1 MLPLYVWLAA
11 SVLPGIAC
19 ACTLV
24 ICKKPKQAPSPS
36 LHLRHLLMQVLVV
49 SSLGVL
55 GTVTEGAED
64 TGSAG
69 LPSSSSPSPLWQRT
83 LDALAPVP
91 LCAGLAGGCGDPEGW
106 ASILGVAS
114 AGS

>member
-1 MLPLYVWLAA
+1 
-11 SVLPGIAC
+11 
-19 ACTLV
+19 
-24 ICKKPKQAPSPS
+24 
-36 LHLRHLLMQVLVV
+36 MQVLVV

-55 GTVTEGAED
+55 GTVTEGAGD
-64 TGSAG
+64 SAG

-106 ASILGVAS
+106 ASILGVGS